1 MAWLTFRGLPASHYR
16 RQVRNRPASSP
27 VRPLVGLVFF
37 PWFATTLSLGILVV
51 ALPLYLREAGLSFT
65 VTTAVLAAAGVGSFV
80 SALPAGAL
88 ISRSGER
95 ATIAASVAAVSICV
109 GLTATSE
116 RPVVLFLLQLAVGAG
131 VSSVRLAAQTVV
143 GRTIESGLRG
153 RVLSGLGG
161 TRRLSLF
168 IGPIVGGVLVD
179 GVGYPVTFLIAA
191 VAAVAGFATLVR
203 PSAATPQAPADRVS
217 LAQALRRH
225 WRRLFVIGAGPLAI
239 MAARRGRTVVV
250 PLIADS
256 LGLSGTAVGIV
267 VAVSTGA
274 DLLLFPLAG
283 VLMDRFGRL
292 FAMAPA
298 FSLMAIGLI
307 MMGLVDS
314 TAGVVVAGSIIGVG
328 NGLSSGSML
337 TLGTDVAPADAPGPF
352 MAGLS
357 AIQEAGAIVGPLLVG
372 IIADAV
378 GLGGASI
385 TLGVLV
391 FVGLG
396 LIMVTVGETRHRP
409 AAS

>member
-1 MAWLTFRGLPASHYR
+1 M
-16 RQVRNRPASSP
+16 
-27 VRPLVGLVFF
+27 RPLVGLVFF
-37 PWFATTLSLGILVV
+37 PWFATTLSVGILVV
-51 ALPLYLREAGLSFT
+51 ALPLYLRDAGLSFT

-95 ATIAASVAAVSICV
+95 ATIAAAVGAVSLCV
-109 GLTATSE
+109 ALTATSE
-116 RPVVLFLLQLAVGAG
+116 SPLVLFFLQLAVGAG
-131 VSSVRLAAQTVV
+131 ISAVRLAAQTVV
-143 GRTIESGLRG
+143 RRTIESGLRG
-153 RVLSGLGG
+153 RVLAGMGG
-161 TRRLSLF
+161 IRRLSLF
-168 IGPIVGGVLVD
+168 IGPIIGGILVD
-179 GVGYPVTFLIAA
+179 TGGYPITFLVAA

-203 PSAATPQAPADRVS
+203 PAAAASEAPAAPVS
-217 LAQALRRH
+217 LTRALRRH
-225 WRRLFVIGAGPLAI
+225 WRRLLVVGAGPLAI
-239 MAARRGRTVVV
+239 MAARRGRTAVV

-292 FAMAPA
+292 FAITPA

-307 MMGLVDS
+307 LLGFVDS
-314 TAGVVVAGSIIGVG
+314 TAGVVVAGSIIGIG

-337 TLGTDVAPADAPGPF
+337 TLGTDVAPADTPAQF

-391 FVGLG
+391 FLGLG
-396 LIMVTVGETRHRP
+396 LILVTVGETRQRP
-409 AAS
+409 ASG